1 MTTNNPDQGEN
12 FILPDLFI
20 YLFILE
26 GREGGG
32 IRDMAVKSKGGFI

>member
-20 YLFILE
+20 YFRGGE
-26 GREGGG
+26 KGGGG
-32 IRDMAVKSKGGFI
+32 IRDMAVKSEGGFI

>member
-1 MTTNNPDQGEN
+1 MRKIVIMTTNNPDQGEN

-26 GREGGG
+26 GERREGN
-32 IRDMAVKSKGGFI
+32 